1 MAQII
6 GNIFEG
12 LLQYTLLGVIIV
24 LLGMLILLILLYA
37 RNPIM
42 EFLSIAPLRHIFD
55 RLCDFSD
62 RLDENYMAKNPYG
75 TAMWLT
81 RLIREGVITAVGL
94 MGLYIIVIA
103 VRG

>member
-12 LLQYTLLGVIIV
+12 LIQYILLGVIIA
-24 LLGMLILLILLYA
+24 LLGMLILLILLWA
-37 RNPIM
+37 RNRIM
-42 EFLSIAPLRHIFD
+42 NFLRIAPLQHIFD

-75 TAMWLT
+75 SAMWLT
-81 RLIREGVITAVGL
+81 RLIREGVIAAVGL

-103 VRG
+103 MRG